1 MKITTIGI
9 DLAKTIFQIHGV
21 NDFGKVII
29 KKQLKRDQVL
39 PFFANLPP
47 CLIGM
52 EACSGA
58 HYWARKFME
67 YGHNV
72 KLMAPQFVKPYVKT
86 NKND

>member
-39 PFFANLPP
+39 PFFASL
-47 CLIGM
+47 G
-52 EACSGA
+52 
-58 HYWARKFME
+58 
-67 YGHNV
+67 
-72 KLMAPQFVKPYVKT
+72 
-86 NKND
+86 